1 MSEPTF
7 LPLLNSIAVNE
18 AKGQKLLGAWAAATQ
33 DADLKA
39 ALTFVSIRE
48 GEHAMAFT
56 KRMCELGH
64 AVDET
69 SAYQVFKNFDDLLAC
84 ACSDATDAEKVE
96 MLTRGETDADER
108 GRERKDPFRN
118 FFKDP
123 SIDPQTGSLLGRFI
137 AEERDSGRRLKAE
150 YDRVRSQARSEAR
163 SGRKPAVDEIAAL
176 KACVSSL
183 EAELK
188 SLRKMIAAGR

>member
-1 MSEPTF
+1 MSTPTF

-18 AKGQKLLGAWAAATQ
+18 AKGQKLLGAWAAATRDPQ
-33 DADLKA
+33 LKE

-56 KRMCELGH
+56 KRLCELGH
-64 AVDET
+64 AVDEA
-69 SAYQVFKNFDDLLAC
+69 SAYQVFRNFDELLAC

-96 MLTRGETDADER
+96 MLTGGDREDGERAT
-108 GRERKDPFRN
+108 GERKDPFRN
-118 FFKDP
+118 FFKDTT
-123 SIDPQTGSLLGRFI
+123 IDPQTGALLGRFI

-150 YDRVRSQARSEAR
+150 YDRVRDAARGKR
-163 SGRKPAVDEIAAL
+163 SPATDEIASL